1 MVTYGNI
8 FGEKASGGRFK
19 NAVLDGAAFSFTT
32 IPIGDLTTGQTVTSR
47 CVAVVPAGYV
57 LAVDSVNVL
66 PDASGA
72 DTTITTA
79 ATCVIALKDES
90 GNTLVTKTYA
100 STGSFVAGSLGTV
113 TKAYATIEENRKLY
127 LTITNAAT
135 VLLPDFFLQIGG
147 TVSKVK

>member
-1 MVTYGNI
+1 MITYGNL

-32 IPIGDLTTGQTVTSR
+32 IPVQDLTTGQTVTSR
-47 CVAVVPAGYV
+47 CVVVVPAGYV
-57 LAVDSVNVL
+57 MGVDSVNIL

-72 DTTITTA
+72 DTTITTG

-90 GNTLVTKTYA
+90 GNTLITKTYA

-113 TKAYATIEENRKLY
+113 TKAYSMIEENKKLY
-127 LTITNAAT
+127 LSITNAAT
-135 VLLPDFFLQIGG
+135 VLLPDFFVQIGG